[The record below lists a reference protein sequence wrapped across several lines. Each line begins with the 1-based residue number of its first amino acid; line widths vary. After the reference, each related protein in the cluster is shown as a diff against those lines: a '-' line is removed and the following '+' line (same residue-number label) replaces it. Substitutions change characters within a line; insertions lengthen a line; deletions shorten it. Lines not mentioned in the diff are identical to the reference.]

1 MDFKNKRSIMDR
13 PAKMMRFA
21 LLMASCVHHHEISV
35 HAFLSSQHHQVYCIL
50 CSSFMKSSCILFIL
64 NFPTKIDHR
73 TLPRP
78 GGSNAHGRPDYWEST
93 WGRLLRDNLEELRD
107 PSSPLSKLFRLR
119 FRVPFPL
126 FERLDDWHGECID
139 LKQPGY

>member
-1 MDFKNKRSIMDR
+1 MFK
-13 PAKMMRFA
+13 F
-21 LLMASCVHHHEISV
+21 HEI
-35 HAFLSSQHHQVYCIL
+35 IL
-50 CSSFMKSSCILFIL
+50 YLIYL